1 MAMFLSVYFFFM
13 KVAKGYK
20 DKEIWIL
27 VMKMMFV
34 VGILLNIVLI
44 VNDTGKKINN
54 EKMMEDEYKDK
65 PQ

>member
-1 MAMFLSVYFFFM
+1 MFLSVYFFFM

-44 VNDTGKKINN
+44 VNDTEKKINN